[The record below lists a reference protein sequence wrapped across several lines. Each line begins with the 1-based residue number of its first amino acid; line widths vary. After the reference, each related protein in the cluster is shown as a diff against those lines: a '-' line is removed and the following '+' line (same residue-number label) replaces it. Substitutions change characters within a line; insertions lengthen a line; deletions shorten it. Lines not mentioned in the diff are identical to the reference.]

1 MKIGL
6 INNLYK
12 PYQKGGAER
21 VVEILAGQLRELG
34 HEVFIIST
42 CPKTKKNTEESGVY
56 YLTSSYYKL
65 NSLSLIARFFWQLNN
80 LIDLKK
86 YRALKI
92 IFKKEAPDLIITNN
106 LMGIGL
112 LAPRAIK
119 KAGARQF
126 HILHDIQLLH
136 PSGLMYFGQEKLI
149 NSLPA
154 QIYQKIT
161 GFLFSLGQP
170 DLTIISPSKWLIELH
185 QAHGLFKNN
194 RTAVIS
200 NPLLIINKSLLP
212 KMDTKNFIFIGQLEK
227 HKGVDLFS
235 QAAARFLDYN
245 FLIVG
250 RGSLEVKATN
260 NLKVLGS
267 KTSAEIT
274 ELLNDS
280 LAVIVPSRCYEN
292 SPTVIYEA
300 AAVGTPAIAAN
311 LGGIPELITRF
322 GGLLFEPDNLDSLV
336 MAIEEFI
343 EKGVSL
349 KPQTETKNYAE
360 KILALS
366 K

>member
-21 VVEILAGQLRELG
+21 VVEILANQLRELG

-42 CPKTKKNTEESGVY
+42 SPKTKSPHEEPGVY
-56 YLTSSYYKL
+56 YLKSSYYEL
-65 NSLSLIARFFWQLNN
+65 NSLPLTTRFFWQLNN

-86 YRALKI
+86 YQALKI
-92 IFKKEAPDLIITNN
+92 IFKKEMPDLIITNN

-119 KAGARQF
+119 KAGARHF

-136 PSGLMYFGQEKLI
+136 PSGLMYFGKEKLI

-154 QIYQKIT
+154 KIYQKIT
-161 GFLFSLGQP
+161 GCLFSFGQP
-170 DLTIISPSKWLIELH
+170 NLTIISPSKWLIDLH
-185 QAHGLFKNN
+185 QTHGLFKNN
-194 RTAVIS
+194 RLAVIT
-200 NPLLIINKSLLP
+200 NPLLTNDKPLP
-212 KMDTKNFIFIGQLEK
+212 PKTNNKNFIFIGQLEK
-227 HKGVDLFS
+227 HKGVDLFI

-245 FLIVG
+245 FLVVG
-250 RGSLEVKATN
+250 RGSLEIKTSG
-260 NLKVLGS
+260 NLKVLGP
-267 KTSAEIT
+267 KTPIEVT

-311 LGGIPELITRF
+311 LGGIPELIARF
-322 GGLLFEPDNLDSLV
+322 GGLLFEPDNSDSLI

-343 EKGVSL
+343 EKGASL
-349 KPQTETKNYAE
+349 KPQIETQNYAE
-360 KILALS
+360 KILALY